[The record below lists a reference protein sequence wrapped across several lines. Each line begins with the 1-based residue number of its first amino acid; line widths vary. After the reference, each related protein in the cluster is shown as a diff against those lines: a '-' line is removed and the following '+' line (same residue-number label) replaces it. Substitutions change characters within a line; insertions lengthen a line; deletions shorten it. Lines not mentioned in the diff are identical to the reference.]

1 MRSMDARCNLP
12 MILRSAGAGGLLRVS
27 RTFTERLGLT
37 GEELDAEPLSTWIH
51 PEDREALMQRLE
63 RGEGRVQARHRTA
76 SGDWVPFDWQVRKH
90 HDGAVALGLFHQE
103 REAASST
110 PASRTSPDRSSMGK
124 TLDAMALIVEAKN
137 PGMKCSI
144 LLTDPGR
151 EYITGGAGPSL
162 PHEYNQAVE
171 GLRIGPAVGSCGTAT
186 FWNAPVVVEN
196 IAEDPLWKDLRD
208 AAGLAGVAAC
218 WLHPITATEGDV
230 LGAMALYSP
239 EARVPTQHEMDGLE
253 IAARMVGLAVERE
266 SLEEQLRQA
275 MKMEALGV
283 LAGGIAHDFNNLLA
297 AIMGNAELA
306 LTTLPRTAEEAPML
320 RGIVTA
326 STSAS
331 ELCNQM
337 LAYAGRGA
345 LSVETLECN
354 ALIQEL
360 GGLLQ
365 VALSKKAELIFD
377 LHDEPLGA
385 RADRSQLR
393 QVIMNLITNAAEA
406 IGNSEGRI
414 VLGTSARTFCRE
426 DLELHS
432 PDSELEPGDYVLL
445 WVSDTGPGMN
455 PTTQAAIF
463 DPFFTTKSAGRG
475 LGLAAVRG
483 IVRGHQGAITLESAP
498 GVGTTFTVLLP
509 RVPVPHDDAPRTPA
523 SGPRTE
529 GSRILVVDDD
539 AEVREVL
546 GRMLESADCRV
557 AEASDGQE
565 AIDLFRREADSID
578 CVLLDLS
585 MPKLDGEET
594 FHELRKI
601 RDDVRVV
608 LSSGFTEQEILDRFQ
623 GFGLAGVVQ
632 KPTPMPVLL
641 AKIAEATGCVQR

>member
-1 MRSMDARCNLP
+1 MDARCNLP
-12 MILRSAGAGGLLRVS
+12 MILRSAGSGGLLRVN

-37 GEELDAEPLSTWIH
+37 GEQLEAEPLSTWIH
-51 PEDREALMQRLE
+51 PEDREALVQCLE
-63 RGEGRVQARHRTA
+63 REEGRARARHRTA
-76 SGDWVPFDWQVRKH
+76 SGDWVPFDWRVKPH
-90 HDGAVALGLFHQE
+90 HGGAVALGLFHQE
-103 REAASST
+103 LEAASST
-110 PASRTSPDRSSMGK
+110 PANKTSSERSSMGR

-162 PHEYNQAVE
+162 PPEYNQAVE

-186 FWNAPVVVEN
+186 FWNEPVVVEN
-196 IAEDPLWKDLRD
+196 IAEDPLWQDLRG
-208 AAGLAGVAAC
+208 AAGLAGVGAC
-218 WLHPITATEGDV
+218 WSHPITATEGDV

-239 EARVPTQHEMDGLE
+239 EPRVPTQHEMDGLE

-306 LTTLPRTAEEAPML
+306 LTTLPGTAEQGPML

-326 STSAS
+326 SVSAS

-354 ALIQEL
+354 GLIQEL

-365 VALSKKAELIFD
+365 VALSKKAELVYD
-377 LHDEPLGA
+377 LCEEPLGA

-393 QVIMNLITNAAEA
+393 QVILNLITNAAEA
-406 IGNSEGRI
+406 IGNREGRI
-414 VLGTSARTFCRE
+414 VLATSARTLGRE
-426 DLELHS
+426 ELELHGS
-432 PDSELEPGDYVLL
+432 DSELEPGDYVILR
-445 WVSDTGPGMN
+445 VSDTGPGMS
-455 PTTQAAIF
+455 PATQAAIF
-463 DPFFTTKSAGRG
+463 DPFYTTKSAGRG
-475 LGLAAVRG
+475 LGLAAVQG
-483 IVRGHQGAITLESAP
+483 IVRGHQGAITLESTP

-509 RVPVPHDDAPRTPA
+509 RVPVPHDDAPRAPEP
-523 SGPRTE
+523 GPETE

-539 AEVREVL
+539 PEVREVL
-546 GRMLESADCRV
+546 RRILESAKYRV
-557 AEASDGQE
+557 LEASDGQE
-565 AIDLFRREADSID
+565 AIEVFRRDADSID

-601 RDDVRVV
+601 REDARVV
-608 LSSGFTEQEILDRFQ
+608 LSSGFTEQEMLDRFN

-641 AKIAEATGCVQR
+641 AKIAEATECAQR